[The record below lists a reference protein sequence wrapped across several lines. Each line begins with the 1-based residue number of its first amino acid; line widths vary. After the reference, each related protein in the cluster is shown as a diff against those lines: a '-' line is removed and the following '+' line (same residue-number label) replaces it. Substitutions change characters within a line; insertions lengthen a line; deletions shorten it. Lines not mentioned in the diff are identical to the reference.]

1 MNNCSFFLQSSVLL
15 TCLQKD
21 VIVGTLLGD
30 SSLER
35 DKPTH
40 NPRIRFD
47 QSYPQHKSYLESLY
61 VIFANLCG
69 TPPRVHTRKPD
80 KRTGKIYQTIAF
92 FFFNKKKDSLRH
104 SSLNYYYDLFYIYN
118 SDGKRR
124 KIVPTNIAE
133 LLTPCAL
140 AYWIM
145 DDGGINT
152 YNATILNTD
161 SFTLEE
167 VELLQKALEQKFGLR
182 TRKSQKRKGQYGLL
196 LFLYDKQFH

>member
-1 MNNCSFFLQSSVLL
+1 MWDIIGYIENSNDYSLYLESSVLL

-21 VIVGTLLGD
+21 IIVGTLLGD

-40 NPRIRFD
+40 NTRIRFD
-47 QSYPQHKSYLESLY
+47 QSYPNHKSYLESLY

-80 KRTGKIYQTIAF
+80 GKIYQTIAF
-92 FFFNKKKDSLRH
+92 KTLRH
-104 SSLNYYYDLFYIYN
+104 IPLNYYYDLFYIYDN
-118 SDGKRR
+118 NGKRR
-124 KIVPTNIAE
+124 KIVPNNITE
-133 LLTPCAL
+133 LLIPCAL
-140 AYWIM
+140 AYWII

-167 VELLQKALEQKFGLR
+167 VKLLQKALER
-182 TRKSQKRKGQYGLL
+182 SMNSKSRET
-196 LFLYDKQFH
+196 

>member
-1 MNNCSFFLQSSVLL
+1 MWDIIGYIENSNDYSLYLESSVLL

-21 VIVGTLLGD
+21 IIVGTLLGD

-40 NPRIRFD
+40 NTRIRFD
-47 QSYPQHKSYLESLY
+47 QSYPNHKSYLESLY

-92 FFFNKKKDSLRH
+92 KTLRH
-104 SSLNYYYDLFYIYN
+104 IPLNYYYDLFYIYDN
-118 SDGKRR
+118 NGKRR
-124 KIVPTNIAE
+124 KIVPNNITE
-133 LLTPCAL
+133 LLIPCAL
-140 AYWIM
+140 AYWII

-167 VELLQKALEQKFGLR
+167 VELLQKALER
-182 TRKSQKRKGQYGLL
+182 STNSKSRET
-196 LFLYDKQFH
+196 